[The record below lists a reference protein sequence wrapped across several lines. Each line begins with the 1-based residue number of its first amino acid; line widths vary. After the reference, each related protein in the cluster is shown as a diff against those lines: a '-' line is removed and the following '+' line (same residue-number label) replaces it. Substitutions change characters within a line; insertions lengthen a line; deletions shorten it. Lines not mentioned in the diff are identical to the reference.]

1 MAIKR
6 LFCCVVRRARFA
18 PPSRGR
24 QRQNAARPQHI
35 SSVPYQYVLGQGG
48 ICVENDTAIIKA
60 LKILLSYLPE
70 DVERSTS
77 ELSAALGYN
86 QSTTSRILRVLTEYG
101 FLRQNPD
108 TRRYSLGPSITELS
122 MSLTKRLRSSI
133 ASIAQP
139 HLSAL
144 QSRTGYTVTMEV
156 LAGNHTVMASVL
168 EGNRPVHIASAVG
181 NSVPWNAAAGLK
193 AILAYSPMETVT
205 PILEQE
211 MPPYTSRT
219 ITTREAYLS
228 VLEQV
233 RSRGFAW
240 DDGEI
245 SPGFTTLSAP
255 VFNHERRPV
264 AAICLIGT
272 NTEVSL
278 DNLALVTLI
287 QETAR
292 SISRDLMCPGI

>member
-1 MAIKR
+1 M
-6 LFCCVVRRARFA
+6 
-18 PPSRGR
+18 
-24 QRQNAARPQHI
+24 
-35 SSVPYQYVLGQGG
+35 
-48 ICVENDTAIIKA
+48 ENDTAIVKA
-60 LKILLSYLPE
+60 LKVLLSYLPE

-77 ELSAALGYN
+77 ELSASLGYN

-108 TRRYSLGPSITELS
+108 NRRYSLGPSITELS

-139 HLSAL
+139 FLSAL
-144 QSRTGYTVTMEV
+144 QSKTGFTVTMEV
-156 LAGNHTVMASVL
+156 LAGNHTIMASVL
-168 EGNRPVHIASAVG
+168 EGKRPVHVASAVG

-193 AILAYSPMETVT
+193 AILAYSPLETVT

-211 MPPYTSRT
+211 MPQYTSNT
-219 ITTREAYLS
+219 ITTREGYLAM
-228 VLEQV
+228 LEQV

-272 NTEVSL
+272 NTEVSQNNNQL
-278 DNLALVTLI
+278 VALL
-287 QETAR
+287 QDTAL
-292 SISRDLMCPGI
+292 SISRELMYPDSL